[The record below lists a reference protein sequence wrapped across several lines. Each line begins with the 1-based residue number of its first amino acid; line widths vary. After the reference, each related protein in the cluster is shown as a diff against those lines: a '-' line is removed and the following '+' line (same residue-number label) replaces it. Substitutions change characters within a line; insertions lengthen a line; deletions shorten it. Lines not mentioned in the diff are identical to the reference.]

1 MQSLDYFFRS
11 AFRGIR
17 ENLFVTILSVVTIT
31 VSLLTLSVF
40 FFLYLN
46 LRASAARWGGDV
58 QVVAYLEGSVSAD
71 EVNHLSEMI
80 SRLPGVSAVKYVS
93 MQDALARF
101 RHDLGGQS
109 GILDGLT
116 YNPLPASFEIHLRE
130 GGRNPEQVREVAAR
144 VAELSSIEEVQ
155 YGEEWLAQYAT
166 FLKLLQVVAA
176 VIGAFLL
183 LGSVLIVS
191 NTIRLAVYARR
202 EEMEILSL
210 VGASSAFV
218 RTPFLIE
225 GVAQG
230 FLGAVLAVSILYAGY
245 RHLLSRI
252 EDSLLLSVG
261 GFEPIFLPVPALL
274 ALLGIGAAVGLFGS
288 ALSVRR
294 FGEP

>member
-1 MQSLDYFFRS
+1 MQSFDYFFRS

-40 FFLYLN
+40 LLLYLN
-46 LRASAARWGGDV
+46 LRASAARWGGHV
-58 QVVAYLEGSVSAD
+58 QVVAYLKGSVSAE
-71 EVNHLSEMI
+71 EVNHFSEMI

-93 MQDALARF
+93 MQDALVRF

-116 YNPLPASFEIHLRE
+116 YNPLPASFEIQLRE
-130 GGRNPEQVREVAAR
+130 GGSNPEQVREVAER
-144 VAELSSIEEVQ
+144 VAELSSVEDVQ

-166 FLKLLQVVAA
+166 FLKVLQVAA
-176 VIGAFLL
+176 GVIGAFLL

-202 EEMEILSL
+202 EELEILSL
-210 VGASSAFV
+210 VGASSGFV

-245 RHLLSRI
+245 HHLLSRI
-252 EDSLLLSVG
+252 EGSLLLSAG
-261 GFEPIFLPVPALL
+261 GFEPVFLPVPALL